1 VRKRA
6 DLLVATG
13 KKLLK
18 KCTAKSQKMASNRPL
33 ADVYI
38 AMQQNKFEPPRRQD
52 RQGKASPCF
61 QHKPQSGQLIIRA
74 WIVRHGS
81 RPAQE

>member
-33 ADVYI
+33 ADVI
-38 AMQQNKFEPPRRQD
+38 LLCNKTSLNRQD
-52 RQGKASPCF
+52 AKTAKERQVLPSNTKRDPAS
-61 QHKPQSGQLIIRA
+61 
-74 WIVRHGS
+74 
-81 RPAQE
+81 